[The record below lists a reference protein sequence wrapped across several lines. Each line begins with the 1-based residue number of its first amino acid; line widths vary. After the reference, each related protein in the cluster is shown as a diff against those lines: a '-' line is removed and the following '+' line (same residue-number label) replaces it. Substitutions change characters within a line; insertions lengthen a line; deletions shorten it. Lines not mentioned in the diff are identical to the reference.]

1 MNARITLIY
10 FAGKSSIDFDPL
22 QPDAW
27 QKIQLAEA
35 ERNKVPSMFVDTT
48 PKQAPVF
55 TQHLA
60 NVDKLHEGQ
69 HVTIEAQVEPRAD
82 PNLRVEW
89 FKNGISLTTGNGYI
103 IVLNFI
109 LFISPYRRKNQEH
122 V

>member
-1 MNARITLIY
+1 
-10 FAGKSSIDFDPL
+10 
-22 QPDAW
+22 
-27 QKIQLAEA
+27 
-35 ERNKVPSMFVDTT
+35 MFVDTT

-89 FKNGISLTTGNGYI
+89 FKNGVSLTTGNGPTIYVQ
-103 IVLNFI
+103 VLVSN
-109 LFISPYRRKNQEH
+109 LYYRCKNQEH
-122 V
+122 I